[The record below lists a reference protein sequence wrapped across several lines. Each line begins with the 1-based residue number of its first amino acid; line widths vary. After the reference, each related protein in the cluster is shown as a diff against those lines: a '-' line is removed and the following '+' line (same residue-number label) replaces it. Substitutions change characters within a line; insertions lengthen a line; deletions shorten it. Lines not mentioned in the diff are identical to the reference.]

1 MHRQIISSLI
11 YFFLLFTLSS
21 NSIYCQVNPNPQ
33 GSFEVEIGGTV
44 SSKSATPSP
53 NQISAPSILVTMSGF
68 ASPNASIVI
77 VDSNGTSIAT
87 LTADAGGNFTVT
99 NLNMSVTPA
108 EYCFRVVDF
117 KRLGTSESCMTI
129 DPTTQST
136 ISNIYLP
143 PTIGVERAE
152 ISEGEDAVIYGYT
165 MPGATVKLR
174 LSTGDIV
181 SITADEAGYYEY
193 RNNALAAGDYSF
205 VASASYNSTDS
216 LDAKNSALLKKLS
229 PEQVAQKARET
240 LENISNEGGFPWWF
254 LIIPLLGLIGGGL
267 FWLLKKH
274 PEILA
279 KFTPFIIPFIH
290 KLFPNKGLHHDK
302 IIKQIEK
309 ENQV

>member
-1 MHRQIISSLI
+1 MYRQIISSFI
-11 YFFLLFTLSS
+11 YFFLFFTFSS
-21 NSIYCQVNPNPQ
+21 NSIYGQVNPNPQ
-33 GSFEVEIGGTV
+33 GSFEVEVGGTV

-53 NQISAPSILVTMSGF
+53 NQISTPSVLVTITGF
-68 ASPNASIVI
+68 SSPNASIVI
-77 VDSNGTSIAT
+77 VDASGTSIAT
-87 LTADAGGNFTVT
+87 LTADAGGNFTAT
-99 NLNMSVTPA
+99 NLNMSVTAA

-152 ISEGEDAVIYGYT
+152 ISEGEEAVIYGYT
-165 MPGATVKLR
+165 MPGATVRLR

-181 SITADEAGYYEY
+181 SITADETGYYEY

-229 PEQVAQKARET
+229 PEQVARKAREA
-240 LENISNEGGFPWWF
+240 LEQISDEGGFPWWLLF
-254 LIIPLLGLIGGGL
+254 IPLFGLIGGGL
-267 FWLLKKH
+267 FWFLKKH

-279 KFTPFIIPFIH
+279 KFTPFIIPYIH

-302 IIKQIEK
+302 IIKQVEK